1 MRDVP
6 CRSSDM
12 SVARPPAGYT
22 DAQKIRWY
30 MESADKLSEMVL
42 RLQRRVDELEEK
54 YENKPPRY
62 RY

>member
-1 MRDVP
+1 
-6 CRSSDM
+6 M